1 MRRGEI
7 WSVAGR
13 GYAAKPRPVL
23 VVQSDGTLPSYDS
36 VVICLLTSVE
46 RNDACRVRIEDL
58 PETGL
63 MRTSWVM
70 ADKILAVRK
79 DELGS
84 LIGKLSDADM
94 IRVSQALRTVL
105 GL

>member
-1 MRRGEI
+1 
-7 WSVAGR
+7 
-13 GYAAKPRPVL
+13 
-23 VVQSDGTLPSYDS
+23 
-36 VVICLLTSVE
+36 
-46 RNDACRVRIEDL
+46 
-58 PETGL
+58 